1 MARYMRTDLG
11 RGHSKLVPPAVVGAG
26 IAWHGPGVYLTS
38 PASANQQNRR
48 AAHSRLFAPTV
59 VTQPVVEA
67 FYGPDVRLT
76 QPRRTGPFR
85 SALRPPAV
93 VHGAR
98 VNPGLR
104 IKLTFGQRRPGRVL
118 LRPPTVVTPEAV
130 FIAEPVRA
138 TLAPSTRPKT
148 QSQLL
153 PPAVIGA
160 GRVNPGLR
168 IKLTFGSRGQAKSRL
183 SPPAVVTAAV
193 TDVFSGPPPTFAP
206 QRRGRATYDLAAP
219 IVIDSGAALGWLA
232 TSLAPQRRGQA
243 KPFLGEPVVA
253 PALVVVY
260 YGPELTLVRRRTP
273 PTTAF
278 LRPPTILQT
287 NVPTAVTLAP
297 QRRGAPHSV
306 LLPPRVVFLAV
317 EIYGPEQSLARI
329 RPVPTVSVL
338 RPPVVVTAVMAEV
351 FYGPQVNLTYSRRL
365 VARSVLRPPVVIG
378 AGRVNPGLRV
388 KLTFGRRGVAKS
400 RLFPPAGAV
409 AVAAAGITQVNLTY
423 SRRGETLS
431 QLGRPAV
438 IAEAEGPQGGVL
450 VSLAPQRRGRPKS
463 FLRPAVVVTPVAVV
477 YYGPSV
483 NLTYSSRRRGE
494 ALIRPP
500 VVVRLAV
507 EILGPEVTL
516 ARIKV
521 PLSQAVLRKPAVV
534 AAAPAFKPVVPPWLT
549 YSRRGRPTYFLNPP
563 TRVFPFFARKTEI
576 SLAPQSRGVPKS
588 VLHLPQVV
596 RLAVEIYGPETWLTY
611 SRRGRPQYRLEPPAV
626 VGKAPFRGIKTW
638 LTRIKPRPTVALLK
652 PPTVVRVPTAGLLQ
666 VHLTYSRRGRPVY
679 FTTPFTPGKAPFRPI
694 QVHLTRIKPAP
705 TVSLIKP
712 PAVVGAGIAFF
723 GPSVTLVRIK
733 HPPVQHNLRLTL
745 VAFRRPGGDV
755 CGFDIAGS
763 FVCYLELP
771 GAQVAGSER
780 AGAQVSGSSRPGS
793 IVTGSE
799 NAGSNVSGTDRKAT

>member
-1 MARYMRTDLG
+1 MRTDLG
-11 RGHSKLVPPAVVGAG
+11 RGHTNLAAPVVVGAG
-26 IAWHGPGVYLTS
+26 IAWHGPGVYLT
-38 PASANQQNRR
+38 ATSATQDRIQRR
-48 AAHSRLFAPTV
+48 GPHSRLA
-59 VTQPVVEA
+59 
-67 FYGPDVRLT
+67 
-76 QPRRTGPFR
+76 
-85 SALRPPAV
+85 PPAV
-93 VHGAR
+93 IHGLR

-104 IKLTFGQRRPGRVL
+104 VKLTFGQRRPGRAQ
-118 LRPPTVVTPEAV
+118 LRPPAVVTPAV
-130 FIAEPVRA
+130 VPTFYGPSV

-148 QSQLL
+148 QSHLL

-168 IKLTFGSRGQAKSRL
+168 IKLVFGQRGVAKSRL
-183 SPPAVVTAAV
+183 FPPAVVTPEV
-193 TDVFSGPPPTFAP
+193 TEVFFGPSLTLAP

-243 KPFLGEPVVA
+243 KSFLGEPIVA
-253 PALVVVY
+253 PAAVVVY

-278 LRPPTILQT
+278 LRPPSILQT

-306 LLPPRVVFLAV
+306 LAPPRVVFLAV

-329 RPVPTVSVL
+329 RPVPTISVL
-338 RPPVVVTAVMAEV
+338 RPPVVVIAVVAEV

-365 VARSVLRPPVVIG
+365 VARSVLQPPAVIG

-400 RLFPPAGAV
+400 QLQPPAPFVVV
-409 AVAAAGITQVNLTY
+409 AVQVYSGPATPLARIRPRRTQTRL
-423 SRRGETLS
+423 
-431 QLGRPAV
+431 QPPAV
-438 IAEAEGPQGGVL
+438 IRPDVAFDGPGVL
-450 VSLAPQRRGRPKS
+450 LTRSSRGRPKS
-463 FLRPAVVVTPVAVV
+463 FLRKPVVVTPVVVV
-477 YYGPSV
+477 YFGPSTT
-483 NLTYSSRRRGE
+483 LTYSRRGRPKSI
-494 ALIRPP
+494 LRPP
-500 VVVRLAV
+500 R
-507 EILGPEVTL
+507 
-516 ARIKV
+516 
-521 PLSQAVLRKPAVV
+521 VV
-534 AAAPAFKPVVPPWLT
+534 AAAPVRAEVLPPWLT
-549 YSRRGRPTYFLNPP
+549 YSRRGRPTYFLSPP

-576 SLAPQSRGVPKS
+576 SLAPQRRGAPHSFLRGPQALRGRGLLQVHLTYSRRGQPKS
-588 VLHLPQVV
+588 ILRGPRVV

-652 PPTVVRVPTAGLLQ
+652 LPTVVRVPTAGLLQ

-694 QVHLTRIKPAP
+694 QVHLTRITPRP

-723 GPSVTLVRIK
+723 GPSVTLVRITP
-733 HPPVQHNLRLTL
+733 PPVHYDLKLTL
-745 VAFRRPGGDV
+745 VAFRRPAGDV

-780 AGAQVSGSSRPGS
+780 AGAQVSGSSRAGS
-793 IVTGSE
+793 SMTGSE
-799 NAGSNVSGTDRKAT
+799 SEGGSVSGSDRKAT